1 MPEALPLF
9 PLNTVLFPDML
20 LPLHIFEERYRRM
33 LRERLEADPVFG
45 VIHIARGVEVAA
57 GDRTPE
63 LSAIGTASTLVA
75 SGEYPDGRWDIVVR
89 GTRRFRMHSGHWESD
104 YLTAEVSWLPD
115 IVVPSD
121 ADQAMLIRHDLIT
134 GFERFIEDLQR
145 LTGSELD
152 PVTFPDDPL
161 SAAWELASIIPVAAR
176 DRQRLLEMR
185 TLTELSNEMLALL
198 KTERGM
204 LRQLGTAGTLIDHPG
219 RRFSAN

>member
-45 VIHIARGVEVAA
+45 VIHIARGVEVAS

-89 GTRRFRMHSGHWESD
+89 GTRRFRMHSGH
-104 YLTAEVSWLPD
+104 
-115 IVVPSD
+115 
-121 ADQAMLIRHDLIT
+121 
-134 GFERFIEDLQR
+134 
-145 LTGSELD
+145 
-152 PVTFPDDPL
+152 
-161 SAAWELASIIPVAAR
+161 
-176 DRQRLLEMR
+176 
-185 TLTELSNEMLALL
+185 
-198 KTERGM
+198 
-204 LRQLGTAGTLIDHPG
+204 
-219 RRFSAN
+219 